1 MTSTSGPAWG
11 RAVLV
16 TGVPRSGT
24 TWLARLLAQAPRT
37 AMPGR
42 EPTNPHAG
50 QFRLAGTLQSWSQL
64 DEPTG
69 RQRRA
74 LWRSYRGL
82 EPRTYGRLGV
92 RSWAAPLPWT
102 TVVVK
107 DPSALLAL
115 PTVIATT
122 KARPVLVFR
131 HPAAVLAS
139 YRRMGWTP
147 DVAEIVAVEPSPAA
161 RAPGDEADDVDR
173 MAFFWSACH
182 QIALR
187 PAPGGGTVFCAS
199 HEELTRGGEPAVR
212 RLYEACGLTFGDR
225 AALNVRSWT
234 SRRAA
239 ARRPRT
245 LSTSS
250 TVVRSTRARRG
261 KTPSRH
267 SSLSDS
273 KPRPDRSGSCRISA
287 ASRSDP
293 RAYRIPVYVMPEA
306 SYAFDVKL

>member
-42 EPTNPHAG
+42 EPMNPHAG
-50 QFRLAGTLQSWSQL
+50 QFRLAGTLQAWSQL

-107 DPSALLAL
+107 DPFALLAL

-122 KARPVLVFR
+122 QARPVLVFR

-147 DVAEIVAVEPSPAA
+147 DVAEIVAVEPSSAA

-187 PAPGGGTVFCAS
+187 PAPGGGTIVCVS
-199 HEELTRGGEPAVR
+199 HEEHPRWGAGCPPAVR
-212 RLYEACGLTFGDR
+212 GVR
-225 AALNVRSWT
+225 AYVWGQGGA
-234 SRRAA
+234 RRAVVDVSPCCCLDV
-239 ARRPRT
+239 RGPSPRPRPFSGARGLGVERPVSPQHLERLEAAT
-245 LSTSS
+245 RP
-250 TVVRSTRARRG
+250 VRELLHQR
-261 KTPSRH
+261 
-267 SSLSDS
+267 SL
-273 KPRPDRSGSCRISA
+273 A
-287 ASRSDP
+287 
-293 RAYRIPVYVMPEA
+293 
-306 SYAFDVKL
+306 L